1 MNDLISRQAVEEA
14 IEFFLVDPGDGCNDI
29 ANERNRVLEY
39 ASDKIMHIPPAK
51 GWTPVR
57 HGCWMSKEYEYGTNG
72 EWDRWVERIA
82 IEGDYAYCS
91 LCGGGILLDGGGDY
105 VYSAYCPHCGAKM
118 EEVKNE

>member
-1 MNDLISRQAVEEA
+1 MNDLIRRQEAVEA
-14 IEFFLVDPGDGCNDI
+14 IYQALRKPSNSELFMRISNAIKKLPS
-29 ANERNRVLEY
+29 AQ
-39 ASDKIMHIPPAK
+39 

-57 HGCWMSKEYEYGTNG
+57 PGCWMSKEYEYGTNG
-72 EWDRWVERIA
+72 EFDRWVERIA

-91 LCGGGILLDGGGDY
+91 LCGGGVLLDGGEDY